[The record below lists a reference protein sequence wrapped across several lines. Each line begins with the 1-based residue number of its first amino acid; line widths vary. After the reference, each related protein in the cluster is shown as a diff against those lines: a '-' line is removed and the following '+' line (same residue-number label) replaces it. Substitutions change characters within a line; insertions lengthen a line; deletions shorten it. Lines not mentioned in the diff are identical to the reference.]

1 MMAGLL
7 GMVYAAFE
15 NKDDFY
21 VLDDLNEQK
30 LYNCARNIEIAL
42 WKMSSTRNARGE
54 PLLLSNEGGN
64 LSYAVEFGKI
74 TARLDLLAHVLEE
87 RYRRIGVNYAH
98 GLLFLNFLPVQ

>member
-1 MMAGLL
+1 MLAQRRDAEG
-7 GMVYAAFE
+7 
-15 NKDDFY
+15 
-21 VLDDLNEQK
+21 Q
-30 LYNCARNIEIAL
+30 
-42 WKMSSTRNARGE
+42 